1 MVLEDFGK
9 NYVDIIN
16 SLKTGECMIKV
27 KISEED
33 QKPILAKIY
42 FPDVSLQS

>member
-1 MVLEDFGK
+1 MKRLGK
-9 NYVDIIN
+9 NYVDAIN

-42 FPDVSLQS
+42 FPDVSLQN